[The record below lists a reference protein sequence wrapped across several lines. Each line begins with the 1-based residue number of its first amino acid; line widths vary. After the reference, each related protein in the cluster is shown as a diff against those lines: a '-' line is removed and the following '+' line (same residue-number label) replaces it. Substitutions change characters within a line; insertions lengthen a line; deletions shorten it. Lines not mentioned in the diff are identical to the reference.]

1 MKKLHF
7 QYKMDL
13 TFSDHAREHHIVLKC
28 RPMEQ
33 PGQTLTSFVCRTDPV
48 LALCEVQDGFGN
60 RCITG
65 TIRESH
71 DHFSVLAEGTVERTM
86 QKETVF
92 HPMYRYPSA
101 YTQVSEPMRR
111 FVETMLSEQ
120 KGQSPLQQA
129 LGFMERMQERMVY
142 TPGVTDTRTTAGEAF
157 ALGCGVCQDYA
168 HILTALCRA
177 AGIAARYAAGMMTG
191 EGASHAWTEVWDGQF
206 WHGLDPTHNCL
217 VDERYIKLSHG
228 RDFMDAAV
236 DRGCFLG
243 TASQQQTIL
252 IKVEEK

>member
-48 LALCEVQDGFGN
+48 SALCEVQDGFGN

-65 TIRESH
+65 TIREAH

-129 LGFMERMQERMVY
+129 LGLMERMQERMVY

>member
-1 MKKLHF
+1 MVLETAASLVRSGNPMTIFLYWLKAPWSGQCRRRPCFTPCTVIRL
-7 QYKMDL
+7 L
-13 TFSDHAREHHIVLKC
+13 TRL
-28 RPMEQ
+28 ME
-33 PGQTLTSFVCRTDPV
+33 C
-48 LALCEVQDGFGN
+48 
-60 RCITG
+60 
-65 TIRESH
+65 
-71 DHFSVLAEGTVERTM
+71 
-86 QKETVF
+86 
-92 HPMYRYPSA
+92 
-101 YTQVSEPMRR
+101 
-111 FVETMLSEQ
+111 
-120 KGQSPLQQA
+120 
-129 LGFMERMQERMVY
+129 MQERMVY

-168 HILTALCRA
+168 HILTALCRT

>member
-48 LALCEVQDGFGN
+48 SALCEVQDGFGN

-92 HPMYRYPSA
+92 HPMYRFPSA
-101 YTQVSEPMRR
+101 YTRSVNRCAGLWKQCFRNRR
-111 FVETMLSEQ
+111 DSHRCNRHSNLWN
-120 KGQSPLQQA
+120 A
-129 LGFMERMQERMVY
+129 
-142 TPGVTDTRTTAGEAF
+142 
-157 ALGCGVCQDYA
+157 
-168 HILTALCRA
+168 CR
-177 AGIAARYAAGMMTG
+177 
-191 EGASHAWTEVWDGQF
+191 SAWF
-206 WHGLDPTHNCL
+206 IHL
-217 VDERYIKLSHG
+217 
-228 RDFMDAAV
+228 A
-236 DRGCFLG
+236 
-243 TASQQQTIL
+243 
-252 IKVEEK
+252 